1 MPLAIELAAARVGAL
16 SLEQISE
23 RLEDSLKL
31 LTGGSRT
38 ATPRQQTLRGALD
51 WSHEL
56 LSGEERTLFRRLS
69 AFAGG
74 WILEAAEAVGAGG
87 GIEEENILDLLS
99 NLAEKS
105 LVLSEAEATDVVRY
119 RMLESVRQYAREQL
133 EESEEAQAIRRRH
146 ASFFLALAKEAEPRL
161 TGAQQQAW
169 ADRLEAEHDNLRA
182 ALSWSLE
189 NEP

>member
-1 MPLAIELAAARVGAL
+1 M
-16 SLEQISE
+16 
-23 RLEDSLKL
+23 
-31 LTGGSRT
+31 
-38 ATPRQQTLRGALD
+38 
-51 WSHEL
+51 
-56 LSGEERTLFRRLS
+56 
-69 AFAGG
+69 
-74 WILEAAEAVGAGG
+74 EAAEAVGAGG

-105 LVLSEAEATDVVRY
+105 LVLSDAEATDVVRY

-169 ADRLEAEHDNLRA
+169 ADRREIRLWRGRQPRQGSGGRHPGRDPGMTR
-182 ALSWSLE
+182 
-189 NEP
+189 NERTEPQSTQRTQRERN